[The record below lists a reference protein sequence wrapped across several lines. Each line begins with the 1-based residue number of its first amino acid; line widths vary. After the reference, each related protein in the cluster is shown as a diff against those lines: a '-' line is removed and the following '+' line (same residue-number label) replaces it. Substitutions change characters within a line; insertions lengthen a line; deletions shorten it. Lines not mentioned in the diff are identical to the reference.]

1 MIGTSAT
8 LSLVITTNGSP
19 RKLRSRGGQAK
30 HLARIAA
37 EYTQLLYHAEKAKEE
52 KCAFVDEVQWV
63 STL

>member
-1 MIGTSAT
+1 MIGASTK
-8 LSLVITTNGSP
+8 LSLVITNKRLTSQF
-19 RKLRSRGGQAK
+19 RSRGGQAK

-63 STL
+63 ST